1 MVKKI
6 VVSWCVVLAF
16 LSADPVQVNKA
27 ITNADLIKEI
37 RDLKKIISAQNTEI
51 NNLRKVQ
58 EVLSGQLGDMRKDI
72 LSTRDYCIS
81 LRPYIYELALGDN
94 QNMKACAIQSFNG

>member
-1 MVKKI
+1 MKKI
-6 VVSWCVVLAF
+6 VVSWCVALAF
-16 LSADPVQVNKA
+16 LNADSTQANKA

-37 RDLKKIISAQNTEI
+37 RDLKKIINAQNTEI

-58 EVLSGQLGDMRKDI
+58 EVLSRQLGDMRKDI

-81 LRPYIYELALGDN
+81 LRPYIYN
-94 QNMKACAIQSFNG
+94 WR

>member
-6 VVSWCVVLAF
+6 VVGWCVALAF
-16 LSADPVQVNKA
+16 LSADPAQANKV
-27 ITNADLIKEI
+27 ISNADLIKEI
-37 RDLKKIISAQNTEI
+37 RNLKKVISAQNTEI
-51 NNLRKVQ
+51 NQLRKVQ

-81 LRPYIYELALGDN
+81 LRPYIYN
-94 QNMKACAIQSFNG
+94 WR

>member
-6 VVSWCVVLAF
+6 VVSWCVALAF
-16 LSADPVQVNKA
+16 LSADSAQVNKA

-37 RDLKKIISAQNTEI
+37 RDLKKIINAQNTEI

-81 LRPYIYELALGDN
+81 LRPYIYN
-94 QNMKACAIQSFNG
+94 WC

>member
-1 MVKKI
+1 MKRRVVVKKI
-6 VVSWCVVLAF
+6 IGSWCVALAF
-16 LSADPVQVNKA
+16 LSANSAQANKA

-51 NNLRKVQ
+51 NNLRRVQ

-81 LRPYIYELALGDN
+81 LRPYIYN
-94 QNMKACAIQSFNG
+94 WR

>member
-1 MVKKI
+1 MKKI
-6 VVSWCVVLAF
+6 VVSWCVALAF
-16 LSADPVQVNKA
+16 LSADSVQVNKA

-37 RDLKKIISAQNTEI
+37 RDLKKIISTQNTEI

-58 EVLSGQLGDMRKDI
+58 EVLSGQLGDMREDI

-81 LRPYIYELALGDN
+81 LRPYIYN
-94 QNMKACAIQSFNG
+94 WR

>member
-1 MVKKI
+1 MKKI
-6 VVSWCVVLAF
+6 VVSWCVALAF
-16 LSADPVQVNKA
+16 LSADSVQVNKT

-37 RDLKKIISAQNTEI
+37 RDLKKIINAQNTEI
-51 NNLRKVQ
+51 NNLRRVQ

-81 LRPYIYELALGDN
+81 LRPYIYN
-94 QNMKACAIQSFNG
+94 WR

>member
-1 MVKKI
+1 MKKI
-6 VVSWCVVLAF
+6 VVSWCVALVF
-16 LSADPVQVNKA
+16 LSADPAQVNKA
-27 ITNADLIKEI
+27 ITNADLVKEI
-37 RDLKKIISAQNTEI
+37 RDLKKIINAQNTEI

-81 LRPYIYELALGDN
+81 LRPYIYN
-94 QNMKACAIQSFNG
+94 WR

>member
-6 VVSWCVVLAF
+6 VVGWCVALAF
-16 LSADPVQVNKA
+16 LSADPAQANKV

-37 RDLKKIISAQNTEI
+37 RDLKKIINAQDTEI

-81 LRPYIYELALGDN
+81 LRPYIYN
-94 QNMKACAIQSFNG
+94 WR

>member
-1 MVKKI
+1 MVKKV
-6 VVSWCVVLAF
+6 VVSWCVALGF
-16 LSADPVQVNKA
+16 LSADPAQANKA

-37 RDLKKIISAQNTEI
+37 RDLKKIINAQNTEI

-81 LRPYIYELALGDN
+81 LRPYIYN
-94 QNMKACAIQSFNG
+94 WR

>member
-1 MVKKI
+1 MKKI
-6 VVSWCVVLAF
+6 VVSWCVALAF
-16 LSADPVQVNKA
+16 LSADSVQANKT

-37 RDLKKIISAQNTEI
+37 RDLKKIINAQNTEI
-51 NNLRKVQ
+51 NNLRRVQ

-81 LRPYIYELALGDN
+81 LRPYIYN
-94 QNMKACAIQSFNG
+94 WR

>member
-1 MVKKI
+1 MKKI
-6 VVSWCVVLAF
+6 VMGWCVALAF
-16 LSADPVQVNKA
+16 LSADPTQANKA
-27 ITNADLIKEI
+27 ISNADLIKEI
-37 RDLKKIISAQNTEI
+37 RDLKKIISTQNTEI

-81 LRPYIYELALGDN
+81 LRPYIYN
-94 QNMKACAIQSFNG
+94 WR

>member
-6 VVSWCVVLAF
+6 VVSWCVALAF
-16 LSADPVQVNKA
+16 LSADSVQVNKT

-37 RDLKKIISAQNTEI
+37 RDLKKIINAQNTEI
-51 NNLRKVQ
+51 NNLRRVQ

-81 LRPYIYELALGDN
+81 LRPYIYN
-94 QNMKACAIQSFNG
+94 WR

>member
-1 MVKKI
+1 MKKI
-6 VVSWCVVLAF
+6 IVSWCVALAC
-16 LSADPVQVNKA
+16 LSADPMQANEA
-27 ITNADLIKEI
+27 ISNADLIKEI

-51 NNLRKVQ
+51 NQLRKVQ

-81 LRPYIYELALGDN
+81 LRPYIYN
-94 QNMKACAIQSFNG
+94 WR

>member
-1 MVKKI
+1 MKKI
-6 VVSWCVVLAF
+6 VVSWCLALAF
-16 LSADPVQVNKA
+16 LSADSVQANKT
-27 ITNADLIKEI
+27 ITNTNADLIKEI

-81 LRPYIYELALGDN
+81 LRPYIYN
-94 QNMKACAIQSFNG
+94 WR

>member
-6 VVSWCVVLAF
+6 VVSWCVALAF
-16 LSADPVQVNKA
+16 LSADSAQVNKT

-37 RDLKKIISAQNTEI
+37 RDLKKIINAQNTEI

-81 LRPYIYELALGDN
+81 LRPYIYN
-94 QNMKACAIQSFNG
+94 WR

>member
-6 VVSWCVVLAF
+6 VVSWCVALAF
-16 LSADPVQVNKA
+16 LSADSVQANKA
-27 ITNADLIKEI
+27 INNADLINEI
-37 RDLKKIISAQNTEI
+37 RDLKKIISTQNTEI
-51 NNLRKVQ
+51 NQLRKVQ

-81 LRPYIYELALGDN
+81 LRPYIYN
-94 QNMKACAIQSFNG
+94 WR

>member
-1 MVKKI
+1 MKKI
-6 VVSWCVVLAF
+6 VVSWCVALVF
-16 LSADPVQVNKA
+16 LSADSAQVNKA
-27 ITNADLIKEI
+27 ISNADLIKEI
-37 RDLKKIISAQNTEI
+37 RDLKKIINAQNTEI

-81 LRPYIYELALGDN
+81 LRPYIYN
-94 QNMKACAIQSFNG
+94 WR

>member
-1 MVKKI
+1 MKKI
-6 VVSWCVVLAF
+6 IVSWCVALAF
-16 LSADPVQVNKA
+16 LSADSAQVNKT

-37 RDLKKIISAQNTEI
+37 RDLKKIINAQNTEI

-81 LRPYIYELALGDN
+81 LRPYIYN
-94 QNMKACAIQSFNG
+94 WR

>member
-1 MVKKI
+1 MLRDDKKGSSGEKI
-6 VVSWCVVLAF
+6 VVSWCVALAF
-16 LSADPVQVNKA
+16 LSADSVQANKA

-51 NNLRKVQ
+51 NNLRRVQ

-81 LRPYIYELALGDN
+81 LRPYIYN
-94 QNMKACAIQSFNG
+94 WR

>member
-1 MVKKI
+1 MKKI
-6 VVSWCVVLAF
+6 VVSWCVALAF
-16 LSADPVQVNKA
+16 LSADSVQANKT

-37 RDLKKIISAQNTEI
+37 RDLKKIINAQNTEI

-81 LRPYIYELALGDN
+81 LRPYIYN
-94 QNMKACAIQSFNG
+94 WR

>member
-1 MVKKI
+1 MKKI
-6 VVSWCVVLAF
+6 VVSWCVALAF
-16 LSADPVQVNKA
+16 LSADSVQVNKA

-37 RDLKKIISAQNTEI
+37 RDLKKIINAQNTEI

-72 LSTRDYCIS
+72 LSTMR
-81 LRPYIYELALGDN
+81 LLH
-94 QNMKACAIQSFNG
+94 

>member
-1 MVKKI
+1 M
-6 VVSWCVVLAF
+6 SWCVALAF
-16 LSADPVQVNKA
+16 LSADPAQVNKA

-81 LRPYIYELALGDN
+81 LRPYIYN
-94 QNMKACAIQSFNG
+94 WR

>member
-1 MVKKI
+1 MKKI
-6 VVSWCVVLAF
+6 VVSLCVALGF
-16 LSADPVQVNKA
+16 LSADPVQADKA
-27 ITNADLIKEI
+27 ISNVDLIKEI
-37 RDLKKIISAQNTEI
+37 RDLKKVISTQNTEI

-81 LRPYIYELALGDN
+81 LRPYIYN
-94 QNMKACAIQSFNG
+94 WR

>member
-1 MVKKI
+1 MKKI
-6 VVSWCVVLAF
+6 VVSWCVALAF
-16 LSADPVQVNKA
+16 LSADLAQVNKA

-81 LRPYIYELALGDN
+81 LRPYIYN
-94 QNMKACAIQSFNG
+94 WR

>member
-6 VVSWCVVLAF
+6 IVSWCVALAF
-16 LSADPVQVNKA
+16 LSADSAQVNKT

-37 RDLKKIISAQNTEI
+37 RDLKKIINAQNTEI

-81 LRPYIYELALGDN
+81 LRPYIYN
-94 QNMKACAIQSFNG
+94 WR

>member
-1 MVKKI
+1 MKKI
-6 VVSWCVVLAF
+6 VVSWCVALAF
-16 LSADPVQVNKA
+16 LSADLAQVNKA

-37 RDLKKIISAQNTEI
+37 RDLKKIINAQNTEI

-81 LRPYIYELALGDN
+81 LRPYIYN
-94 QNMKACAIQSFNG
+94 WR

>member
-1 MVKKI
+1 MKKI
-6 VVSWCVVLAF
+6 VVGWCVALAF
-16 LSADPVQVNKA
+16 LSADPTQADKA
-27 ITNADLIKEI
+27 ISNADLIKEI
-37 RDLKKIISAQNTEI
+37 RDLKKIISTQNTEI

-81 LRPYIYELALGDN
+81 LRPYIYN
-94 QNMKACAIQSFNG
+94 WR

>member
-1 MVKKI
+1 MKKI
-6 VVSWCVVLAF
+6 VVGWCVALAF
-16 LSADPVQVNKA
+16 LIADPEQVDKA
-27 ITNADLIKEI
+27 ISNADLIKEI
-37 RDLKKIISAQNTEI
+37 RDLKKVISAQNTEI

-81 LRPYIYELALGDN
+81 LRPYIYN
-94 QNMKACAIQSFNG
+94 WR

>member
-1 MVKKI
+1 MWLECWKRIKRRVVVKKI
-6 VVSWCVVLAF
+6 VVSWCVALAF
-16 LSADPVQVNKA
+16 LSADSAQVNKA

-81 LRPYIYELALGDN
+81 LRPYIYN
-94 QNMKACAIQSFNG
+94 WR

>member
-1 MVKKI
+1 MKKI
-6 VVSWCVVLAF
+6 VVSWCVALAF
-16 LSADPVQVNKA
+16 LSADSVQTNKA
-27 ITNADLIKEI
+27 ISNADLIKEI
-37 RDLKKIISAQNTEI
+37 RDLKKVISTQNTEI

-81 LRPYIYELALGDN
+81 LRPYIYN
-94 QNMKACAIQSFNG
+94 WR

>member
-1 MVKKI
+1 MVVKKI
-6 VVSWCVVLAF
+6 VVSWCVALAF
-16 LSADPVQVNKA
+16 LSADSVQTNKA
-27 ITNADLIKEI
+27 ISNADLIKEI
-37 RDLKKIISAQNTEI
+37 RDLKKVISTQNTEI

-81 LRPYIYELALGDN
+81 LRPYIYN
-94 QNMKACAIQSFNG
+94 WR